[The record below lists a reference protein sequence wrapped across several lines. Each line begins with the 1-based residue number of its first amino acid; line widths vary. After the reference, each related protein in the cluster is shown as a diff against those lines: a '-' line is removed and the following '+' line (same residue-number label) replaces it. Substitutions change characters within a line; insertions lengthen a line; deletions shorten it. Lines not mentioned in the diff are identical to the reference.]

1 MRVVL
6 ATGNAGKVREFSAM
20 LATVGF
26 DFVPQSDFG
35 IESAEETGRTFF
47 ENAVLKARHAATQT
61 GIAAMADDSGLEVD
75 ALDGAPGVFSARYA
89 GVGASDED
97 NVHKLLAVLQD
108 VPLARRTARFR
119 CVIALLTHPQAEP
132 IFGSGVWPGRIL
144 LSPRG
149 QGGFGYDPIFEP
161 EQAVGGEYL
170 ACSAAEM
177 QPADKHAVSHR
188 SMALRDLLRQLDAT
202 RAFVS
207 NAG

>member
-6 ATGNAGKVREFSAM
+6 ATGNAGKVREFAAM
-20 LATVGF
+20 MSTMGF

-35 IESAEETGRTFF
+35 IESTDETGHTFF
-47 ENAVLKARHAATQT
+47 ENAVLKARHAAVRT
-61 GIAAMADDSGLEVD
+61 GMAAMADDSGLEVD

-89 GVGASDED
+89 GPGASDED
-97 NVHKLLAVLQD
+97 NVRKLLVALQD

-119 CVIALLTHPQAEP
+119 CVIALLTHPEAEP
-132 IFGSGVWPGRIL
+132 IFGTGVWPGRIL

-149 QGGFGYDPIFEP
+149 QHGFGYDPIFEP
-161 EQAVGGEYL
+161 EKTTGDEYL

-188 SMALRDLLRQLDAT
+188 SLALRDLSHKWVTSRVIDSST
-202 RAFVS
+202 S
-207 NAG
+207 